1 MYKKSD
7 FKCVDGLYYIG
18 DVIDVDGNPWVDEE
32 QLELIILELN
42 NGWEDYQVAVDQDNQ
57 RYENSLK
64 LNDGWEDLGPEYDSA
79 GFTEEDRIVNGQYRN
94 IQPNK

>member
-42 NGWEDYQVAVDQDNQ
+42 NGWEDYQAAVDQDNQ

-64 LNDGWEDLGPEYDSA
+64 LN
-79 GFTEEDRIVNGQYRN
+79 NG
-94 IQPNK
+94 

>member
-42 NGWEDYQVAVDQDNQ
+42 NGWEDYQTAIDQDNQ
-57 RYENSLK
+57 RYEDSLK
-64 LNDGWEDLGPEYDSA
+64 
-79 GFTEEDRIVNGQYRN
+79 
-94 IQPNK
+94 

>member
-42 NGWEDYQVAVDQDNQ
+42 NGWEDYQATIDQDNQ
-57 RYENSLK
+57 RYEDSLK
-64 LNDGWEDLGPEYDSA
+64 
-79 GFTEEDRIVNGQYRN
+79 
-94 IQPNK
+94 